1 MKMKQEILAQVLGVG
16 GGGPVP
22 ISVQKSDS
30 ANGPKNNSLPV
41 I

>member
-16 GGGPVP
+16 GGA
-22 ISVQKSDS
+22 ISIPKNGSS
-30 ANGPKNNSLPV
+30 NGPKNNSLPV

>member
-16 GGGPVP
+16 GGA
-22 ISVQKSDS
+22 ISMPKSDS
-30 ANGPKNNSLPV
+30 AYGPKNNSLPV

>member
-1 MKMKQEILAQVLGVG
+1 MKQEILAQVLGVG
-16 GGGPVP
+16 GTGGA
-22 ISVQKSDS
+22 ISVQRGEA

>member
-16 GGGPVP
+16 GGNA
-22 ISVQKSDS
+22 ISVPKSDS
-30 ANGPKNNSLPV
+30 VNGPKNNSLPV

>member
-16 GGGPVP
+16 GGGA
-22 ISVQKSDS
+22 ISMQRGEA

>member
-16 GGGPVP
+16 GGGA
-22 ISVQKSDS
+22 ISMPKSDTG
-30 ANGPKNNSLPV
+30 NGPKNNSLPV